1 MRAGH
6 TVDLSPNAAAVQ
18 FPDVASGPDIDPEEP
33 RMCLFFSLLLF
44 GPRLVGLIWW
54 LVDPVR
60 WNLAF
65 GGLVVPIL
73 GIVFLPWTT
82 VTYVVVA
89 PGGVIG
95 FDFLWLALAFVI
107 DLSSYGAGAARR
119 RRDARRAGVGG

>member
-1 MRAGH
+1 
-6 TVDLSPNAAAVQ
+6 
-18 FPDVASGPDIDPEEP
+18 
-33 RMCLFFSLLLF
+33 MCLFFSLLLF
-44 GPRLVGLIWW
+44 GPRLVGLLWW

-89 PGGVIG
+89 RGGVIG
-95 FDFLWLALAFVI
+95 FDFLWLALAVVI

-119 RRDARRAGVGG
+119 RRDARRTGVGG